1 MNFSNAFIPF
11 GWPMV
16 FYLTLAGLACGA
28 TLCAVAFLRREERAR
43 AGQSIAIVKTS
54 LTLAI
59 VSILLGS
66 LFLVYDLGSSSRF
79 LINFFEFNPSSAI
92 AWGTR
97 IITLFIMLCVFSLLL
112 LNSNNRLRPVGPLLT
127 GLLVLF
133 ALAVGIYPALV
144 LGQATARPLWEPLLL
159 MPLFLLLGIH
169 TGFAS
174 VQLLTF
180 NKWTEKSLAKI
191 KQLDTGIL
199 FLQII
204 LFVLLVSLTPFSTAG
219 KQQLFSGELAL
230 WFWFGVV
237 FIGWALPF
245 FTSFS
250 FPSSKRMMLLTQLCF
265 VCGAFALR
273 AVIVFG
279 GQGAQA
285 FISS

>member
-1 MNFSNAFIPF
+1 MNFSDAFTPF

-28 TLCAVAFLRREERAR
+28 TLCAVAFLRSQERAR
-43 AGQSIAIVKTS
+43 PGQSSVIVKTS

-59 VSILLGS
+59 VSILLGTV
-66 LFLVYDLGSSSRF
+66 FLVYDLGSSSRF
-79 LINFFEFNPSSAI
+79 LLNFLEFNPSSAI

-97 IITLFIMLCVFSLLL
+97 IITIFIMLCIFSLIL
-112 LNSNNRLRPVGPLLT
+112 LNSQYRVRPVGPLLT
-127 GLLVLF
+127 GLLVIF
-133 ALAVGIYPALV
+133 ALAIGIYPALV
-144 LGQATARPLWEPLLL
+144 LGQAIARPLWEPLLL

-180 NKWTEKSLAKI
+180 NKWTEKSLKKI
-191 KQLDTGIL
+191 KKLDTGIII
-199 FLQII
+199 LQII
-204 LFVLLVSLTPFSTAG
+204 LFLLLVSLTPFSDAG
-219 KQQLFSGELAL
+219 KAQIFSGESAL

-245 FTSFS
+245 FTGFS
-250 FPSSKRMMLLTQLCF
+250 SPSSKKVIVLTQLCF
-265 VCGAFALR
+265 ICGAFALR

-279 GQGAQA
+279 GQGALA